1 MISRSPFSIL
11 CHPLLRWIRLALALA
26 LLLGVL
32 ATSAAATPLGD
43 PTVDPVAPILTQIAS
58 GPVAASITQTEAKQR
73 LQTIATQMESIR
85 FCRRS
90 SGCKYRDITV
100 EVRPDTRTPFVGE
113 INAIM
118 DRPSAVLDRAHY
130 QFEFKQ
136 DRWHLLGG
144 EELSDVSSFF
154 FEGDEYEVFSS
165 YSART
170 RIAKLSNASATLR
183 VGYKD
188 LYYQVLDRGVER
200 DPA

>member
-1 MISRSPFSIL
+1 MTPRSLLSIL
-11 CHPLLRWIRLALALA
+11 CHPVLRWVRLALALA

-32 ATSAAATPLGD
+32 ATSAAATPLID
-43 PTVDPVAPILTQIAS
+43 PASTQIAS
-58 GPVAASITQTEAKQR
+58 GSVAPSITQTEAEQR

-85 FCRRS
+85 FCRRN

-100 EVRPDTRTPFVGE
+100 QVRPGTRTPFMGE
-113 INAIM
+113 IDAIM

-130 QFEFKQ
+130 QFEFRQ

-144 EELSDVSSFF
+144 EEISDVSSFF

-170 RIAKLSNASATLR
+170 RIAKLGNASATLR